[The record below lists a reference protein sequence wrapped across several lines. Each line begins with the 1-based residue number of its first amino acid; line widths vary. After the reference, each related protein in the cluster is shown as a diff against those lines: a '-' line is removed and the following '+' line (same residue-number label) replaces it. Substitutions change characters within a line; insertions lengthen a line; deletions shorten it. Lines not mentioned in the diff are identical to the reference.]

1 MDPNYSG
8 PALPFYLTTKVADSA
23 PGQAPQKEHAA
34 QRQVTWQQNSQPLS
48 PELAPQTLGPAPLRN
63 LMPFGQRLRNLR
75 LALGWTQSTI
85 AARLSVSRRTVIRH
99 ERGHH
104 RTPYVRLPLL
114 LRVRELESVHAQEL
128 KALLVGIGTAGSGS
142 V

>member
-85 AARLSVSRRTVIRH
+85 AARLSG
-99 ERGHH
+99 GHH